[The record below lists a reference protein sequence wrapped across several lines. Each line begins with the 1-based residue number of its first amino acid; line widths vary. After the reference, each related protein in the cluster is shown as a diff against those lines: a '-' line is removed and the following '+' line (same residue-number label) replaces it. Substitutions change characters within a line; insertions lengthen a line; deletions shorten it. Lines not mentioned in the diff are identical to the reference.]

1 LLALRSS
8 GASQILRFEGE
19 SGQLLVGEEHSCRV
33 SIGVFFPSTVS
44 TSSHARLTLC
54 AITPRSVSN
63 AFGQSF
69 AAAGSACRFAGRS
82 SSGVTSQISS
92 ALSCGSSWRS
102 MARVHQRRERLDAL
116 RDEHL
121 QRAGYR
127 VLRLPAALVTS
138 NLAAAVEL
146 VRAAL
151 G

>member
-1 LLALRSS
+1 MSRIHRRLLSIHRQHELSCKAHALRHHPTLSEQRLW
-8 GASQILRFEGE
+8 AELRGGRLGVPFRRQVVIGRYIADFVCPQLRLVVEVDGE
-19 SGQLLVGEEHSCRV
+19 
-33 SIGVFFPSTVS
+33 
-44 TSSHARLTLC
+44 
-54 AITPRSVSN
+54 
-63 AFGQSF
+63 
-69 AAAGSACRFAGRS
+69 
-82 SSGVTSQISS
+82 
-92 ALSCGSSWRS
+92 
-102 MARVHQRRERLDAL
+102 VHQRRERLDAL

>member
-1 LLALRSS
+1 MSR
-8 GASQILRFEGE
+8 IHR
-19 SGQLLVGEEHSCRV
+19 RP
-33 SIGVFFPSTVS
+33 SIQ
-44 TSSHARLTLC
+44 R
-54 AITPRSVSN
+54 
-63 AFGQSF
+63 QYE
-69 AAAGSACRFAGRS
+69 
-82 SSGVTSQISS
+82 
-92 ALSCGSSWRS
+92 LSCKAHDLRHHPTLSEQRLWSELRCGRLGVPFRRQVVIGRYI
-102 MARVHQRRERLDAL
+102 ADFVCPQVRLVVEVDGEVHQRRERLDAL